1 MSFQALIE
9 DLHEAIGAS
18 RTTLR
23 LDKPEAVFPVVAEA
37 LAPGIRSIRDDQKID
52 LKRAATYEFLSSEQ
66 RILVQ
71 DDCTANDPPPPKEL
85 IEFYGVRAQ
94 MLAPLIRDGQL
105 IGIISVHY
113 APGPRE
119 WTEDDVAVL
128 ERTAKAAQAELDLE
142 SS

>member
-9 DLHEAIGAS
+9 DLHEAVGAS

-23 LDKPEAVFPVVAEA
+23 LDRPGAVFPVVAEA
-37 LAPGIRSIRDDQKID
+37 LAPGVRSIRDDQKID
-52 LKRAATYEFLSSEQ
+52 LKRAATYEFLANEQ

-85 IEFYGVRAQ
+85 IDYYGVRAQ

-113 APGPRE
+113 APGPRA
-119 WTEDDVAVL
+119 WSEDEVAAL
-128 ERTAKAAQAELDLE
+128 DHAAKAAQAELDQE